1 MWWNEKFQ
9 NVIRLLERKY
19 PFGAKK
25 MTSFT
30 FTGIEVN
37 QDPVITSHSVNP
49 ITFAKLIPFPSKL
62 TANHSLKLPVN
73 ENERGLLRGLVGS
86 LQYAFY
92 LSTNTRPDLSNRL
105 SNLQSQITVQKS
117 KLSMKPIAF
126 FMKQND
132 IMTRPSQS
140 SPYPTK
146 IFGSWCF
153 PMPHLRPV
161 QNPILMPVA

>member
-1 MWWNEKFQ
+1 
-9 NVIRLLERKY
+9 
-19 PFGAKK
+19 

-37 QDPVITSHSVNP
+37 QDPSYNITLSQSNYIRKINP
-49 ITFAKLIPFPSKL
+49 IPIEINRKSQPE
-62 TANHSLKLPVN
+62 LPVN

-86 LQYAFY
+86 LQYA
-92 LSTNTRPDLSNRL
+92 STNTRPDLSNYPIFNPKL
-105 SNLQSQITVQKS
+105 TVQKL

-140 SPYPTK
+140 NPYPTK